1 MSSPHINA
9 EPGAFAETVL
19 LPGDP
24 LRAQHIAA
32 ALLERSVVVNEVRN
46 MLGFTG
52 LWKGEPVSVMGGGMG
67 IPSTLIYVTEL
78 ARHFGVK
85 RVVRVGTCGAI
96 AHDLALGDVVV
107 ALGAGTDSRV
117 NRIRFR
123 DYDLPATASWPLVER
138 VVAEAQ
144 RRATPLRIGNVFSS
158 DLFYH
163 PDAEIRALLPR
174 LGFLA
179 IEMEAAGL
187 YGAAAELGI
196 EALAVL
202 TVSDHLDRPGG
213 MSAEEREKGVDDMTR
228 LVLDA
233 LLLPAG

>member
-9 EPGAFAETVL
+9 DPGAFADTVL

-24 LRAQHIAA
+24 RRAQHIAA
-32 ALLERSVVVNEVRN
+32 TLLDDAVEVTDVRN

-52 LWKGEPVSVMGGGMG
+52 GWNGRRVSVMGTGMG
-67 IPSTLIYVTEL
+67 IPSTLIYATEL
-78 ARHFGVK
+78 VRFYGV
-85 RVVRVGTCGAI
+85 RRLVRVGTCGAVDP
-96 AHDLALGDVVV
+96 DLRLGDIIV

-138 VVAEAQ
+138 VTRTA
-144 RRATPLRIGNVFSS
+144 RARGKPLRVGNVFSS

-163 PDAEIRALLPR
+163 PDAELRPALAR
-174 LGFLA
+174 MGFLA
-179 IEMEAAGL
+179 IEMEAAWL
-187 YGAAAELGI
+187 YGAAAELGA

-202 TVSDHLDRPGG
+202 TVSDHISHPGG
-213 MSAEEREKGVDDMTR
+213 MTPEQRETGVDDMTR

-233 LLLPAG
+233 LTAD

>member
-1 MSSPHINA
+1 MSSPHLNA
-9 EPGAFAETVL
+9 DPGAFADTVL

-24 LRAQHIAA
+24 RRAQHIAGS
-32 ALLERSVVVNEVRN
+32 LLDGAVEVTNVRN

-52 LWKGEPVSVMGGGMG
+52 SFKGRRISVMGTGMG
-67 IPSTLIYVTEL
+67 IPSTLIYATEL
-78 ARHFGVK
+78 VRFFGV
-85 RVVRVGTCGAI
+85 RRLVRVGTCGAI
-96 AHDLALGDVVV
+96 DPDLNLGDILV

-123 DYDLPATASWPLVER
+123 DYDFPATASWPLVER
-138 VVAEAQ
+138 VTRTAAAQ
-144 RRATPLRIGNVFSS
+144 GRGLRVGNVFSS

-163 PDAEIRALLPR
+163 PDAELRHDLQR

-187 YGAAAELGI
+187 YGVAADLGV

-202 TVSDHLDRPGG
+202 TVSDHISRTENMTP
-213 MSAEEREKGVDDMTR
+213 AQREKGVDEMTR

-233 LLLPAG
+233 LTDD

>member
-1 MSSPHINA
+1 MSAPHINA
-9 EPGAFAETVL
+9 DPGAFAETVL

-32 ALLERSVVVNEVRN
+32 TLLDDAVAVTDVRN

-52 LWKGEPVSVMGGGMG
+52 GWKGHRVSVMGGGMG

-78 ARHFGVK
+78 ARHYGVR
-85 RVVRVGTCGAI
+85 RVVRVGTCGAVSSG
-96 AHDLALGDVVV
+96 LKLGDIVV

-117 NRIRFR
+117 NRVRFS
-123 DYDLPATASWPLVER
+123 DYDLPATASWPLLDR
-138 VVAEAQ
+138 VVRTA
-144 RRATPLRIGNVFSS
+144 RRQARPVHVGNIFSS

-163 PDAEIRALLPR
+163 PDPEVRALLPR

-187 YGAAAELGI
+187 YGAALELGI

-213 MSAEEREKGVDDMTR
+213 MSPEQREKGVDDMTR

-233 LLLPAG
+233 LTID

>member
-1 MSSPHINA
+1 MSAPHINA
-9 EPGAFAETVL
+9 DPGAFAETVL

-24 LRAQHIAA
+24 RRAQHIAA
-32 ALLERSVVVNEVRN
+32 TLLDDAVEVTDVRN

-52 LWKGEPVSVMGGGMG
+52 GWKGHRVSVMGGGMG

-96 AHDLALGDVVV
+96 APDLRLGDIVV

-117 NRIRFR
+117 NRVRSR
-123 DYDLPATASWPLVER
+123 DYDLPATASWPLLER
-138 VVAEAQ
+138 VVRTAQ
-144 RRATPLRIGNVFSS
+144 RQARPVQVGNIFSS

-163 PDAEIRALLPR
+163 PDPDMRALLPR

-187 YGAAAELGI
+187 YGVAAELGI
-196 EALAVL
+196 ETLAVL

-213 MSAEEREKGVDDMTR
+213 MSPEQREKGVDDMTR

-233 LLLPAG
+233 LTVG